1 VTPRENRVI
10 RIAFKTTGCKVSQ
23 ADAEAARRALS
34 DLPVAFVGPGEAAD
48 LVVVNACAVTR
59 GAERDGRVFV
69 HRGARSGASVILA
82 GCLATRVARHGD
94 DGRLPEGVRVV
105 PGAGDDGTLVATLRA
120 EVLRRAEARAPE
132 DEDGRDAGHEA
143 GCEAEPRA
151 VRARARPL
159 VKVQDGCDC
168 RCSFCIVPDLRGPSR
183 SVPVDRILADVRAAA
198 TEGSAEVVL
207 AGVDLAAW
215 GRDLRDGSDLAS
227 LLARLG
233 GQGTGMRFRLSSV
246 EPPGLT
252 DRLLDAMAAGPDV
265 APHLHVPLQSGSDRI
280 LRTMRRPYTARE
292 FAGRVNAFARTLP
305 GLAIGLDVIVGFPG
319 ETDAD
324 FEETRALVE
333 SLPVTYLHVFPF
345 SARPGTDAANLPGAP
360 PHAVKTARSR
370 VLRDL
375 SETRLAAHAARL
387 AGTTVE
393 VVDIR
398 GRPGAVVESL
408 AGDHTRVFRRD
419 PEGPRSGRSRLRVA
433 SARGADAWAGL
444 PVGQKSG
451 PQSQAAEFP

>member
-1 VTPRENRVI
+1 MI

-82 GCLATRVARHGD
+82 GCLATRVSRHGD
-94 DGRLPEGVRVV
+94 DGRLPEGIRVV
-105 PGAGDDGTLVATLRA
+105 PGAGDRSTLVATLRA
-120 EVLRRAEARAPE
+120 EVQQYASSHAPE
-132 DEDGRDAGHEA
+132 GKGRGDTAPDAT
-143 GCEAEPRA
+143 RD
-151 VRARARPL
+151 RARPL

-168 RCSFCIVPDLRGPSR
+168 RCSYCIVPDLRGPSR
-183 SVPVDRILADVRAAA
+183 SVPIDRIVPAVRAAA
-198 TEGSAEVVL
+198 DAGSAEVVL

-215 GRDLRDGSDLAS
+215 GRDLQDGGDLPG
-227 LLARLG
+227 LLARLRAL
-233 GQGTGMRFRLSSV
+233 GTGLRFRLSSI

-252 DRLLDAMAAGPDV
+252 DRLMDALVAGPDV

-280 LRTMRRPYTARE
+280 LRAMRRPYTTRE
-292 FAGRVNAFARTLP
+292 FAGRVTAFARALP

-319 ETDAD
+319 ETDAE
-324 FEETRALVE
+324 FEESRAFIE

-345 SARPGTDAANLPGAP
+345 SARPGTDAAGLPDEP
-360 PHAVKTARSR
+360 SHAVKTARSR

-375 SETRLAAHAARL
+375 SASRRSTPATAL
-387 AGTTVE
+387 AGRTVE

-398 GRPGAVVESL
+398 GRAGTVVESL
-408 AGDHTRVFRRD
+408 AGDYTRVFRRD
-419 PEGPRSGRSRLRVA
+419 PAGPRAGRSRIRIT
-433 SARGADAWAGL
+433 SARGVDAWAG
-444 PVGQKSG
+444 PRPHS
-451 PQSQAAEFP
+451 SEFP